1 MNIKDK
7 LNPLAASF
15 LLFFAPMVLLVFLDY
30 IWFSDILY
38 YLPFYAIAV
47 GAILLDK
54 QVFGFVFL
62 SGYVLGKAA
71 DYVIHLVERP
81 YPTMRGGFVFVALIV
96 GGATVGLLAQYLWQ
110 RRRHKLNADKDNR
123 PR

>member
-38 YLPFYAIAV
+38 FLPFYAIAV

-54 QVFGFVFL
+54 QLLAFIFL
-62 SGYVLGKAA
+62 SSFVLAMLA
-71 DYVIHLVERP
+71 DYVIHLVETH
-81 YPTMRGGFVFVALIV
+81 PTLRGGFVFVALIV
-96 GGATVGLLAQYLWQ
+96 GGATIGLLAQYLWQ
-110 RRRHKLNADKDNR
+110 HRRHKLNADKDNR
-123 PR
+123 PQ